1 MAKRFFVV
9 AWCLSGLAVGG
20 CGSSSSSGGGSG
32 GSAGIGGTGGSG
44 GAARLVVT
52 ADWLNR
58 SLTLLDYDK
67 LIDGQSG
74 AAASIMDTID
84 LSAWEPGP
92 IELEITPDGKT
103 AVVSVG
109 PAFFDSLPGLVGN
122 VEIAP
127 GGTLLIVDLESGIA
141 DEVQVE
147 DVPLGI
153 AISPDGAR
161 AYTANYGTTDARGDS
176 ISVIDI
182 PGRSIIEEITV
193 GSGPEQIALSPDG
206 SLGIVNVVSS
216 GGIRIFQTSD
226 VGGTLSDAIETGLDP
241 SGVSFLG
248 SNDRAVVANS
258 FGFDVTLI
266 DTSDPSN
273 PRVISSVPVGVGVPY
288 GVSYVPSRGTI
299 LAPTNAT
306 GPDLPTHLV
315 ALVPSGDGLGLL
327 VQSTAQL
334 PGDNFPL
341 TAAVGSDGDFA
352 FIAHIID
359 HDLSI
364 VDLQTG
370 DMRAI
375 AWLAEPGPSYVA
387 VQP

>member
-1 MAKRFFVV
+1 MARRDLVV
-9 AWCLSGLAVGG
+9 AWCLFGLALGG
-20 CGSSSSSGGGSG
+20 CGSSSSSAGGSG

-44 GAARLVVT
+44 GATRLVVT
-52 ADWLNR
+52 ADWLNQ

-67 LIDGQSG
+67 LIDGQSD

-127 GGTLLIVDLESGIA
+127 GGTLLIVDLESGIV
-141 DEVQVE
+141 DEVQTE

-182 PGRSIIEEITV
+182 PGRRIIEEITV

-206 SLGIVNVVSS
+206 SLGIVNVVSA

-226 VGGTLSDAIETGLDP
+226 VGGTMSEAIETGSDP

-266 DTSDPSN
+266 DTSN
-273 PRVISSVPVGVGVPY
+273 PGSPTVLDSVPVGVGVPY
-288 GVSYVPSRGTI
+288 GVTFVPLLNAI

-306 GPDLPTHLV
+306 GPDLPTHMV
-315 ALVPSGDGLGLL
+315 AITSSEDNLALLSTVQLSGG
-327 VQSTAQL
+327 
-334 PGDNFPL
+334 NFPL
-341 TAAVGSDGDFA
+341 TVAVEPEGKFA
-352 FIAHIID
+352 FVAHIVD
-359 HDLSI
+359 HKLSI
-364 VDLQTG
+364 ISLYPGTVET
-370 DMRAI
+370 RAI
-375 AWLAEPGPSYVA
+375 EWLSAPGPSYVA

>member
-1 MAKRFFVV
+1 MARRDLVV
-9 AWCLSGLAVGG
+9 AWCLFGLALGG

-44 GAARLVVT
+44 GATRLVVT
-52 ADWLNR
+52 ADWLNQ

-67 LIDGQSG
+67 LIDGQSD

-122 VEIAP
+122 VEVAP
-127 GGTLLIVDLESGIA
+127 GGTLLIVDLESGIV
-141 DEVQVE
+141 DEVQTE

-182 PGRSIIEEITV
+182 PGRRIIEEITV
-193 GSGPEQIALSPDG
+193 GSGPEQIALSPDR
-206 SLGIVNVVSS
+206 SLGIVNVVSG

-226 VGGTLSDAIETGLDP
+226 VGGTMSEAIETGSDP

-266 DTSDPSN
+266 DTSDPIN
-273 PRVISSVPVGVGVPY
+273 PHVISSVPVGVGVPY
-288 GVSYVPSRGTI
+288 GVSHVPSRGVI

-306 GPDLPTHLV
+306 GPDQPTHLV
-315 ALVPSGDGLGLL
+315 TLVPSGDDLL

-341 TAAVGSDGDFA
+341 TAAIDSDGDFA

-375 AWLAEPGPSYVA
+375 AWLTEPGPSYVA